1 MMNKFFFL
9 LLSLLTVL
17 YSCKDSESFVP
28 DLTESSVKASAFIE
42 VVDLNGN
49 PVPDAAIAVLH
60 NDNGSVI
67 TDTYGTTNA
76 DGVLLLNDV
85 DLYSSTYVTVTKPGF
100 FKGSRR
106 FYPTKDKTHF
116 VHIMLMDKQ
125 NVGNFPGGTG
135 GILSVDDKVTLE
147 FPDVAIVDANG
158 NDYSGTVNVLAQAIA
173 ADDENLSTKMPGDLV
188 GLNTNSEKG
197 KLGSLGMVAV
207 ELVTPSG
214 EPLKVKEGSKVKMSV
229 KVPAEHIGSAPAT
242 IPMWYFD
249 ESLGYWKEEGSAE
262 LVGNEY
268 VTEVAHFSFW
278 NCDAWFDLVKWG
290 ATFIYANGEPAS
302 QVTVC
307 LTILSL
313 NATSCSST
321 NEDGFVCGAV
331 AANEVMLMEVRNPC
345 FEVNYSQQI
354 GPYSDTTMIG
364 PITIPGSSVDLVQ
377 VSGLA
382 VDCNAAPVT
391 DGFATIKFGDLKYYQ
406 KLDEVTGAF
415 GLTSVNCNQG
425 DIKVTVYDVAGLK
438 QSLTSTFPNAP
449 VIDAGTITVCENLTE
464 LVDIEIVGFP
474 DHVLYYFPE
483 ANVQGMITT
492 LYTNDSTPNFKY
504 FYVNIPG
511 ITTGTYVNTQSEIGF
526 ALPNGDQARANAVTV
541 TITYFGDVGDYITGT
556 VSGTFHTG
564 PNGQGGPDYP
574 LAGSFTILRE

>member
-1 MMNKFFFL
+1 M
-9 LLSLLTVL
+9 
-17 YSCKDSESFVP
+17 
-28 DLTESSVKASAFIE
+28 
-42 VVDLNGN
+42 
-49 PVPDAAIAVLH
+49 
-60 NDNGSVI
+60 
-67 TDTYGTTNA
+67 
-76 DGVLLLNDV
+76 
-85 DLYSSTYVTVTKPGF
+85 
-100 FKGSRR
+100 
-106 FYPTKDKTHF
+106 
-116 VHIMLMDKQ
+116 
-125 NVGNFPGGTG
+125 
-135 GILSVDDKVTLE
+135 
-147 FPDVAIVDANG
+147 
-158 NDYSGTVNVLAQAIA
+158 
-173 ADDENLSTKMPGDLV
+173 
-188 GLNTNSEKG
+188 
-197 KLGSLGMVAV
+197 
-207 ELVTPSG
+207 
-214 EPLKVKEGSKVKMSV
+214 
-229 KVPAEHIGSAPAT
+229 
-242 IPMWYFD
+242 
-249 ESLGYWKEEGSAE
+249 
-262 LVGNEY
+262 
-268 VTEVAHFSFW
+268 
-278 NCDAWFDLVKWG
+278 KWG
-290 ATFIYANGEPAS
+290 ATFVYANGEPAS

-313 NATSCSST
+313 NTTSCSST

-345 FEVNYSQQI
+345 FEVIYSQQI

-377 VSGLA
+377 VSGVA

-391 DGFATIKFGDLKYYQ
+391 DGFATIKVGNLKYYQ
-406 KLDEVTGAF
+406 KLDEITGAF

-483 ANVQGMITT
+483 ANVQGTITT